1 MSLSLRITFKIIE
14 KDFGM
19 ADIFDLFKKISSSN
33 DSARAPISHI
43 VVGLGNP
50 GDKYYLTRHNA
61 GFLTMDYISQKYSVK
76 IDRVKFKALCSE
88 ATIAGKRVLLMKP
101 QTFMNLSGE
110 AVSEASRFYKIE
122 PKNVIILSD
131 DTTFDCGRLRVRR
144 KGSAGGHNG
153 LKSINEHLG
162 TEEYPR
168 IKIGV
173 GQKPHRDYD
182 LADWVL
188 GNLNSDDL
196 TKVRST
202 FDTVCQ
208 GVEKIISGDV
218 DGAMQICNGNG
229 K

>member
-1 MSLSLRITFKIIE
+1 
-14 KDFGM
+14 M
-19 ADIFDLFKKISSSN
+19 ANIFDLFKQIANTDSSS
-33 DSARAPISHI
+33 SQKPISFI
-43 VVGLGNP
+43 IVGLGNP
-50 GDKYYLTRHNA
+50 GEKYSVTRHNA
-61 GFLTMDYISQKYSVK
+61 GFMAIDAIAQKYGAR
-76 IDRVKFKALCSE
+76 IDRSRFKALCGE
-88 ATIAGKRVLLMKP
+88 CEIAGARVLLMKP

-122 PKNVIILSD
+122 SENVIILSD
-131 DTTFDCGRLRVRR
+131 DTTLDCGRLRVRR

>member
-1 MSLSLRITFKIIE
+1 
-14 KDFGM
+14 M
-19 ADIFDLFKKISSSN
+19 ANIFDLFKQIANTDSSS
-33 DSARAPISHI
+33 SQKPISFI
-43 VVGLGNP
+43 IVGLGNP
-50 GDKYYLTRHNA
+50 GEKYSVTRHNA
-61 GFLTMDYISQKYSVK
+61 GFMAIDAVAQKYGAR
-76 IDRVKFKALCSE
+76 IDRSRFKALCGE
-88 ATIAGKRVLLMKP
+88 CEIAGARVLLMKP

-122 PKNVIILSD
+122 PKSVIILSD
-131 DTTFDCGRLRVRR
+131 DTTLDCGRLRVRR

-218 DGAMQICNGNG
+218 DGAMQICNSNG

>member
-1 MSLSLRITFKIIE
+1 
-14 KDFGM
+14 M
-19 ADIFDLFKKISSSN
+19 ANIFDLFKQISTA
-33 DSARAPISHI
+33 DSAKSSQPISFI

-50 GDKYYLTRHNA
+50 GDKYTTTRHNA
-61 GFLTMDYISQKYSVK
+61 GFMAMDAVAQKYGAR
-76 IDRVKFKALCSE
+76 IDRARFKALCGE
-88 ATIAGKRVLLMKP
+88 CEIAGSRVLLMKP

-110 AVSEASRFYKIE
+110 AVGEALRFYKIE

-131 DTTFDCGRLRVRR
+131 DTTLDCGRLRVRR

-173 GQKPHRDYD
+173 GQKPHPDYD

-188 GNLNSDDL
+188 GSLNPNDL
-196 TKVRST
+196 AKMKET
-202 FDTVCQ
+202 FDALCQ
-208 GVEKIISGDV
+208 GLEKLIAGDI
-218 DGAMQICNGNG
+218 DGAMRICNG

>member
-1 MSLSLRITFKIIE
+1 
-14 KDFGM
+14 M
-19 ADIFDLFKKISSSN
+19 ANIFDLFKQISTADSPKSN
-33 DSARAPISHI
+33 QPISFI

-50 GDKYYLTRHNA
+50 GDKYTTTRHNA
-61 GFLTMDYISQKYSVK
+61 GFMAIDAVAQKYGAR
-76 IDRVKFKALCSE
+76 IDRARFKALCGE
-88 ATIAGKRVLLMKP
+88 CDIAGVRVLLMKP

-110 AVSEASRFYKIE
+110 AVGEASRFYKIE
-122 PKNVIILSD
+122 PKNVIVLSD
-131 DTTFDCGRLRVRR
+131 DISLDCGKLRVRR

-173 GQKPHRDYD
+173 GQKPHPDYD

-188 GNLNSDDL
+188 GNLDPDDL
-196 TKVRST
+196 AKLKAT
-202 FDTVCQ
+202 FDNACQ
-208 GVEKIISGDV
+208 GLEKLVTGDIDV
-218 DGAMQICNGNG
+218 AMRICNG